1 MTQQTELSKAQ
12 GQTLLTLA
20 RQTIAKE
27 IDQPVVQE
35 DEQNIKKELKALPFQ
50 EHRGTFV
57 TLTMHG
63 QLRGCIGTIAP
74 VESIASGIR
83 RNAANAAFDDHRFS
97 PLKKEEF
104 SDVEIEVSILTDPQ
118 PLNYRDADD
127 LLKKLRPGIDG
138 VILRSGP
145 AGATFLPQVWDQL
158 PHTEDF
164 LGRLC
169 LKAGMAADSWRTLHP
184 EILTYQV
191 QHFSE

>member
-1 MTQQTELSKAQ
+1 MTQQTELSEAQ
-12 GQTLLTLA
+12 GKTLLTLA

-27 IDQPVVQE
+27 IGKAIPQE
-35 DEQNIKKELKALPFQ
+35 DEQNLKNELKAHPFQ
-50 EHRGTFV
+50 GQRGTFV
-57 TLTMHG
+57 TLTRHG

-83 RNAANAAFDDHRFS
+83 RNAVNAAFDDHRFS
-97 PLKKEEF
+97 PLKEEEF
-104 SDVEIEVSILTDPQ
+104 SDLEIEVSILTDPQ
-118 PLNYRDADD
+118 PLNYNDADD
-127 LLKKLRPGIDG
+127 LLKKLRPGVDG

-158 PHTEDF
+158 PTTEDF

-169 LKAGMAADSWRTLHP
+169 LKAGMAADSWRALHP

-191 QHFSE
+191 QHFNE

>member
-1 MTQQTELSKAQ
+1 MTQQTELSEIQ
-12 GQTLLTLA
+12 GKTLLTLA

-27 IDQPVVQE
+27 IGQPSSLE
-35 DEQNIKKELKALPFQ
+35 DEQNIKKELKAQPFQ
-50 EHRGTFV
+50 EQRGTFV
-57 TLTMHG
+57 TLNRHG
-63 QLRGCIGTIAP
+63 QLRGCIGSIAP

-83 RNAANAAFDDHRFS
+83 RNAANAAFEDHRFS

-118 PLNYRDADD
+118 PLNYSDADD

-158 PHTEDF
+158 PKTEDF

-169 LKAGMAADSWRTLHP
+169 LKAGMAADSWRTMHP
-184 EILTYQV
+184 EIRTYQV

>member
-1 MTQQTELSKAQ
+1 MTQQTELSEAQ
-12 GQTLLTLA
+12 GKTLLALA

-27 IDQPVVQE
+27 IGQPVAQE
-35 DEQNIKKELKALPFQ
+35 DEQNLEKELRTHPFQ
-50 EHRGTFV
+50 EQRGTFV
-57 TLTMHG
+57 TLTRHG

-83 RNAANAAFDDHRFS
+83 RNAVNAAFEDHRFS

-104 SDVEIEVSILTDPQ
+104 SDLEIEVSILTDPQ
-118 PLNYRDADD
+118 PLDYSDADD
-127 LLKKLRPGIDG
+127 LLKKLRPGVDG
-138 VILRSGP
+138 VILRSGL

-158 PHTEDF
+158 PRTEDF

-169 LKAGMAADSWRTLHP
+169 LKAGMAADSWRSLHP
-184 EILTYQV
+184 EISTYQV

>member
-1 MTQQTELSKAQ
+1 MTQQTELSEEHGK
-12 GQTLLTLA
+12 TLLTFA

-27 IDQPVVQE
+27 INKTVVQE
-35 DEQNIKKELKALPFQ
+35 DEQNMKKELKTPPFQ
-50 EHRGTFV
+50 QQRGTFV
-57 TLTMHG
+57 TLTKHG
-63 QLRGCIGTIAP
+63 QLRGCIGTISP

-83 RNAANAAFDDHRFS
+83 RNAVNAAFDDHRFS

-118 PLNYRDADD
+118 PLSYSDAED

-145 AGATFLPQVWDQL
+145 TGATFLPQVWDQL
-158 PHTEDF
+158 PRTEDF

-169 LKAGMAADSWRTLHP
+169 LKAGLSADSWRSLHP